1 MDEKQKKILMIAG
14 ISAGAL
20 ILILILLLVLWPKS
34 KPVAP
39 TPAPAVTAPK
49 PVTAPVVVPVAPIQV
64 TKKISYAHDNY
75 RTKPGDTLWDIAKR
89 PEVYGNPE
97 LWWYLVEPNEE
108 IISYIYEKSNGR
120 WIAYVLP
127 DKDLIIPRENYTP
140 QEKISQYQRNL
151 VTLAVDL
158 GTYTS
163 QAEANALQVKL
174 RNDVY
179 SAYVIPV
186 ANGVSLRIG
195 FFTNRKL
202 ADFVG
207 NEVTKKYP
215 EIKSYQVAQ
224 PGQDE
229 IKKYRDE
236 LRKFFANKM
245 KL

>member
-1 MDEKQKKILMIAG
+1 MDEKQKKILKIAG
-14 ISAGAL
+14 IAAGVL
-20 ILILILLLVLWPKS
+20 ILILILLLALWPKN

-39 TPAPAVTAPK
+39 PAPVPVAAPK
-49 PVTAPVVVPVAPIQV
+49 PVTAPVVPVAPIQV
-64 TKKISYAHDNY
+64 TKTISYAHDNY

-108 IISYIYEKSNGR
+108 IISYIYQKTSGR

-140 QEKISQYQRNL
+140 QEKISQYQKNL
-151 VTLAVDL
+151 VTYTVDL
-158 GTYTS
+158 GIFAS

-179 SAYVIPV
+179 SAYITP
-186 ANGVSLRIG
+186 AGNGVSLRIG
-195 FFTNRKL
+195 FFTNQKL

-207 NEVTKKYP
+207 NEVIKKYP
-215 EIKSYQVAQ
+215 EIKSFKVAQ

-229 IKKYRDE
+229 ITKYRDE
-236 LRKFFANKM
+236 LRKFFAGKM

>member
-14 ISAGAL
+14 IAAGAL
-20 ILILILLLVLWPKS
+20 ILVLILLLVFWPKKAPVPPAS
-34 KPVAP
+34 APVA
-39 TPAPAVTAPK
+39 APRPMTAP
-49 PVTAPVVVPVAPIQV
+49 VVPVAPIQV
-64 TKKISYAHDNY
+64 TKTPSYAHDNY

-108 IISYIYEKSNGR
+108 IISYIYQKTSGR

-127 DKDLIIPRENYTP
+127 DKDMIIPRENYTP

-151 VTLAVDL
+151 VTYAVDL
-158 GTYTS
+158 GTFAS

-179 SAYVIPV
+179 SAYVVPA

-207 NEVTKKYP
+207 NEVIKKYP
-215 EIKSYQVAQ
+215 EAKRFQVAQ

-229 IKKYRDE
+229 ITKYRDE

>member
-14 ISAGAL
+14 IAAGAL
-20 ILILILLLVLWPKS
+20 IVILILLLLLWPKG
-34 KPVAP
+34 KPAAP
-39 TPAPAVTAPK
+39 PAPIVAAPK
-49 PVTAPVVVPVAPIQV
+49 PVTAPVVPVAPIQV
-64 TKKISYAHDNY
+64 TKTISYAHDNY

-108 IISYIYEKSNGR
+108 IISYVYQKPSGR

-151 VTLAVDL
+151 VTYAVDL
-158 GTYTS
+158 GTYGS

-179 SAYVIPV
+179 SAYVAPA

-215 EIKSYQVAQ
+215 ELKSFQVAQ
-224 PGQDE
+224 PGQEE
-229 IKKYRDE
+229 IQKYRDE

>member
-1 MDEKQKKILMIAG
+1 MEEKQKKTLMIAG
-14 ISAGAL
+14 IAAGVL
-20 ILILILLLVLWPKS
+20 VLILILLLVIWPK
-34 KPVAP
+34 KAPVRP
-39 TPAPAVTAPK
+39 TPAPVAAPK
-49 PVTAPVVVPVAPIQV
+49 PVTAPVVPVAPIQV
-64 TKKISYAHDNY
+64 TKTPGYAHDNY

-108 IISYIYEKSNGR
+108 IISYIYQKTSGR

-127 DKDLIIPRENYTP
+127 DKDLIIPREKYTP

-151 VTLAVDL
+151 VTYAVDL
-158 GTYTS
+158 GTFAS
-163 QAEANALQVKL
+163 QAEANTLQVKL
-174 RNDVY
+174 RNNVY
-179 SAYVIPV
+179 SAYITPV

-195 FFTNRKL
+195 FFTNQKL

-207 NEVTKKYP
+207 NEVIKKYP
-215 EIKSYQVAQ
+215 EMKSFKVAQ
-224 PGQDE
+224 PGPDE

-236 LRKFFANKM
+236 LRKFFAKKM

>member
-1 MDEKQKKILMIAG
+1 MNEKQKKTLMIAG
-14 ISAGAL
+14 IAAGAL
-20 ILILILLLVLWPKS
+20 ILILILLLVLWPK
-34 KPVAP
+34 KAPVR
-39 TPAPAVTAPK
+39 PAPAPVAAAPK
-49 PVTAPVVVPVAPIQV
+49 PVTAPVVPVAPIQV
-64 TKKISYAHDNY
+64 TKTINYAHDNY

-108 IISYIYEKSNGR
+108 IISYIYQKPSGR

-127 DKDLIIPRENYTP
+127 DKDLIIPREKYTP

-151 VTLAVDL
+151 VTYAVDL
-158 GTYTS
+158 GTYSS
-163 QAEANALQVKL
+163 QAEANALQIKL

-179 SAYVIPV
+179 SAYIAPA

-215 EIKSYQVAQ
+215 ELKSFQVAQ
-224 PGQDE
+224 PGQEE
-229 IKKYRDE
+229 IQKCRDE